1 MFRPLAT
8 SALALILGAGAAL
21 ADLTPAQV
29 WENVERSLTDAGSE
43 LEIGSREESGDRLVL
58 EDVVLRAPAEADAS
72 FSVTFPRMVFEEAGD
87 GQVRSVVEGD
97 MQFLARST
105 DMSGEESG
113 FDMVMQMPGNETIS
127 SGTVDDMRHVYTIPE
142 LRLTGSASDSEGEA
156 PLTVTMA
163 DIAGDQTIR
172 LLEDGGNEQTYDL
185 RAATMDL
192 TITGESTAAEIG
204 EADEG
209 EDSATDGTTPDAT
222 PGATDS
228 FEATFRLEDM
238 TITGEG
244 TTPGGVAGFDVD
256 PAEALRAGM
265 DGTATIAVG
274 PMTGAF
280 KSVTSDYAG
289 QQQEGRGSFS
299 AESGELTA
307 ALSAAG
313 LTLDTK
319 GMNSNV
325 KIQSSGMDMMP
336 VSYGMAEWGFGLVLP
351 MLADEAEQPFGLTYR
366 IGGLTLD
373 DALWSIFDPEA
384 KLPRDPAN
392 LDIDIDGQAVL
403 VADLMDPEA
412 VEAQDMPFLPRSL
425 TVNRMSLDAVGASAE
440 VTGALTF
447 GDDPTQPVGNITG
460 NFTGINA
467 LMDTMVAMGLLPQ
480 EQLMGTRMM
489 MAMFARPVDGDE
501 NRLRTEMEFREDG
514 SIYANGQQVK

>member
-43 LEIGSREESGDRLVL
+43 VEIGSRDDSGDRLVL
-58 EDVVLRAPAEADAS
+58 EDVVLRAPAEAEGR
-72 FSVTFPRMVFEEAGD
+72 FSVTFPRMVFEDAGD

-97 MQFLARST
+97 MQFVARST

-113 FDMVMQMPGNETIS
+113 FDMVVQMPGNETIS

-142 LRLTGSASDSEGEA
+142 LRLTGSAADSEGEA
-156 PLTVTMA
+156 PVTVSMT
-163 DIAGDQTIR
+163 DIAGNQTIR
-172 LLEDGGNEQTYDL
+172 LLEDGGNEQTYEIS
-185 RAATMDL
+185 AAAMDM
-192 TITGESTAAEIG
+192 TIAAESTATEIDD
-204 EADEG
+204 AAEG
-209 EDSATDGTTPDAT
+209 EDSATDGTA

-228 FEATFRLEDM
+228 FEGTFRIENM

-265 DGTATIAVG
+265 DGTATFAVG

-280 KSVTSDYAG
+280 KSMTSDYAG

-319 GMNSNV
+319 GVNSNV

-336 VSYGMAEWGFGLVLP
+336 VSYGMAEWAFGLVLP

-412 VEAQDMPFLPRSL
+412 VEAEDMPFLPRSL

-447 GDDPTQPVGNITG
+447 GDDPTQPVGSITG
-460 NFTGINA
+460 NFTGIDA

-489 MAMFARPVDGDE
+489 MAMFARPVDGDA

-514 SIYANGQQVK
+514 SIFANGQQVK